1 MTTSLKKYLLVC
13 LKGIGMGAADVIPGV
28 SGGTIAFM
36 TGIYEELVGSINNI
50 NGAAVKL
57 LFKGRFREF
66 WKHINGTFL
75 VSLIAGILIS
85 IMSLAKLMTYLL
97 SHLPVPTWAFFFGLI
112 IASSVFILRDIKGWK
127 LKDGVMLVL
136 GVVLG
141 VVVCTLSPTE
151 TPDALWF
158 IFLSGSIAICAM
170 ILPGISGSFILLIL
184 GKYEFMLSTLSK
196 ILSGDGVLLDFAVV
210 VIFVLGALVGILA
223 FSRFLHWLLAHYHR
237 STLLVL
243 AGFIIGSLVKV
254 WPWSDMTVVREAQ
267 LLRTGSLAE
276 IDLQI
281 PAAVIFCLVGAA
293 LVTVL
298 ELLALRKEKEYPSR
312 SARFANRSSAGFAI
326 WLNFCG
332 RFAICRPA
340 SAADGARPP
349 AVRTTAQPYTAGRPT
364 PPRLIAED
372 LKISEPESDV
382 DQRAAVAFAYHGGH
396 VLPGRPAVVERQ
408 TEVCT
413 DHVVLRESVLI
424 AHARSAGE
432 SDEVVLPV
440 VSSVVLRCGDGE
452 KAVNLEPVAVGHVES
467 HSGIGGEAVLG
478 GVDYVEH
485 RPQRHGHRVVPHPV
499 DVVGVASVG
508 YQAVHVFLERRE
520 VRNAR
525 V

>member
-36 TGIYEELVGSINNI
+36 TGIYEERVGSINNI
-50 NGAAVKL
+50 TGAAVKL
-57 LFKGRFREF
+57 LFKGRFLEF

-112 IASSVFILRDIKGWK
+112 IASSVFILRDIKDWK
-127 LKDGVMLVL
+127 LKDGVMLFL
-136 GVVLG
+136 GVILG

-158 IFLSGSIAICAM
+158 IFLSGAIAICAM

-184 GKYEFMLSTLSK
+184 GKYEFMLSTLTK
-196 ILSGDGVLLDFAVV
+196 ILSGDGVLLDFAVL

-223 FSRFLHWLLAHYHR
+223 FSRFLHWLLARYHR

-254 WPWSDMTVVREAQ
+254 WPWSDMAVVREAQ

-298 ELLALRKEKEYPSR
+298 ELLALRKEKE
-312 SARFANRSSAGFAI
+312 
-326 WLNFCG
+326 
-332 RFAICRPA
+332 
-340 SAADGARPP
+340 
-349 AVRTTAQPYTAGRPT
+349 
-364 PPRLIAED
+364 
-372 LKISEPESDV
+372 
-382 DQRAAVAFAYHGGH
+382 
-396 VLPGRPAVVERQ
+396 
-408 TEVCT
+408 
-413 DHVVLRESVLI
+413 
-424 AHARSAGE
+424 
-432 SDEVVLPV
+432 
-440 VSSVVLRCGDGE
+440 
-452 KAVNLEPVAVGHVES
+452 
-467 HSGIGGEAVLG
+467 
-478 GVDYVEH
+478 
-485 RPQRHGHRVVPHPV
+485 
-499 DVVGVASVG
+499 
-508 YQAVHVFLERRE
+508 
-520 VRNAR
+520 
-525 V
+525 